1 MKTMEAGARVIMRK
15 LIGLCVLFAGLMC
28 FVMMGYCYAQNVQ
41 NDNIPVATDTYG
53 LMRQAVE
60 YATKADAYNAY
71 CSEPSSM
78 ASNFLDKF
86 DQSQD
91 ITLEQK
97 AVLTLSMEQV
107 VQDFSQ
113 WLKKDRPSCTDLE
126 FMIGRLEVM
135 HKLKDVSYLL
145 NGVDPAILPE
155 DNIPELKDL
164 ISEKIAE

>member
-1 MKTMEAGARVIMRK
+1 MRK
-15 LIGLCVLFAGLMC
+15 LIGLCILLAGLMC
-28 FVMMGYCYAQNVQ
+28 FVKSGYAQDAQ
-41 NDNIPVATDTYG
+41 KDDIPVVTDTYS

-86 DQSQD
+86 GQSQD

-97 AVLTLSMEQV
+97 AALTLLMEQV
-107 VQDFSQ
+107 VQNFSQ
-113 WLKKDRPSCTDLE
+113 WLGKDRPSCTDLE
-126 FMIGRLEVM
+126 FMMGRLEVM
-135 HKLKDVSYLL
+135 SKLKDVSYLL
-145 NGVDPAILPE
+145 NGVDPATLPE